1 MMHGKAEAGVSRP
14 ISDKQ
19 AETTNSDDSENRT
32 MISYSHLTAQ
42 GSGQGSASGGG
53 SGASIAG
60 VVRYLEAE
68 RQDSLAAERGAAAIG
83 YYQGRSAPSVWLGFG
98 AVELG
103 LAGAVEGTA
112 LGSVLAGRLPD
123 GTDLSGRGNR
133 AGSRRLGHDL
143 TISAPKSVSI
153 LALAGGDTRLLAAH
167 DEAVRAAAGEVE
179 RLMLVAR
186 RGKAGAVVERTGR
199 MVAAAY
205 RHEDSRPVDGVA
217 DPQLHTHLIIANMTR
232 RSDGVWSAASL
243 DFGVRNETL
252 HMLDAVY
259 KAELAKRVTELGYGI
274 ERTRDGF
281 EIAGLTREQIA
292 AFSRRTAEIDRTLA
306 AGGLDR
312 EAASAAQRVRA
323 NVSTRVEKG
332 QPGEVEQRYGW
343 RVRARDVGLDL
354 ERVRSIALER
364 ERSGLDRG
372 GAGERDA
379 GGPEHAM
386 VLAREAVAG
395 AARHLGE
402 RASVFSEA
410 GLVREA
416 LLAGLGRVGSAEVA
430 EAIRQR
436 AGGLVAG
443 ADERRGLVFT
453 TRAALETERRVLAVV
468 TTGRGTARPVAEPD
482 AIEHVL
488 ERQERDRGLVFT
500 AGQREA
506 VRLAL
511 GTEDRHVG
519 IVGAAGSGKTRAM
532 GAIVAAYREAGYE
545 IVGLAPSAAAAREL
559 GQAGCDRTQTLESGL
574 RRPAAETG
582 GAAPGARPCLYVLDE
597 AGMVSA
603 RDMDR
608 LMQRAEAEGARTLLV
623 GDPRQL
629 ASVEAGSPFQ
639 QLLEAGALRHVRM
652 DEVQRQRDPALREIA
667 QRFARGDAAGAV
679 RAAQPY
685 MAVVEKDRLTGAAAE
700 AYLGL
705 TPAERADTLVL
716 AGTNRMREGVNA
728 EIRDGLR
735 ARGELG
741 RDDLSVQVLDKA
753 DLTREQA
760 RRVSS
765 YETGMVVTFSREL
778 KDGRRMVAARGS
790 QWAVV
795 GRNGDHVTL
804 RALGGPA
811 DGVGAPEIAW
821 RPSGETATAY
831 HARPL
836 GLAEGERIVFREND
850 RALGVSNG
858 MGGVVTGLDRARGEA
873 LVRSDAGVEIC
884 IGVDRAHVID
894 HGYCRTIHSSQGATV
909 ERAIVVGEAGRVA
922 TAQTAY
928 VAASRE
934 RSGLQIIT
942 DDRDKLSAAWS
953 RWAER
958 QTARSLLAREVERE
972 MPVSDISRE
981 RARQKTLEQSRQRA
995 AELAKAR
1002 EAAREKQAAAQ
1013 KQLERGRDRGIEM
1026 GR

>member
-1 MMHGKAEAGVSRP
+1 
-14 ISDKQ
+14 
-19 AETTNSDDSENRT
+19 

-42 GSGQGSASGGG
+42 GSGHGAMSGGG

-68 RQDSLAAERGAAAIG
+68 RQDGPVAEAERGAATIG
-83 YYQGRSAPSVWLGFG
+83 YYQGRTAPSAWLGSG
-98 AVELG
+98 AAELG
-103 LAGAVEGTA
+103 LSGAVDGA
-112 LGSVLAGRLPD
+112 ALAGLLSGRMPD

-153 LALAGGDTRLLAAH
+153 LALAGGDARLLAAH
-167 DEAVRAAAGEVE
+167 DEAVLVAAGEVE

-217 DPQLHTHLIIANMTR
+217 DPQLHTHLVIANMTR

-259 KAELAKRVTELGYGI
+259 KAEFAKRVAALGYGI

-312 EAASAAQRVRA
+312 EAATASQRVRA
-323 NVSTRVEKG
+323 NVSTRLEKG

-343 RVRARDVGLDL
+343 RARAREVGLDL
-354 ERVRSIALER
+354 DRVRSTALER
-364 ERSGLDRG
+364 EPLGLGRG

-379 GGPEHAM
+379 DGPDHELR
-386 VLAREAVAG
+386 LARDAVAG

-410 GLVREA
+410 ALAREA
-416 LLAGLGRVGSAEVA
+416 LLTGLGRVGSAEVTR
-430 EAIRQR
+430 AIGDR

-453 TRAALETERRVLAVV
+453 TREALETERLVLEVV
-468 TTGRGTARPVAEPD
+468 ATGRDAARPVAEPG
-482 AIEHVL
+482 AIKHVL
-488 ERQERDRGLVFT
+488 ERQERNQGLVFT
-500 AGQREA
+500 AGQGEA

-511 GTEDRHVG
+511 KSADRHIG

-532 GAIVAAYREAGYE
+532 AAIVAAYREAGYE
-545 IVGLAPSAAAAREL
+545 VVGLAPSAAAALEL
-559 GQAGCDRTQTLESGL
+559 GQAGCDRTQTLEAGL
-574 RRPAAETG
+574 RRPAAEVS
-582 GAAPGARPCLYVLDE
+582 GAGSGARPCLYVLDE

-608 LMQRAEAEGARTLLV
+608 LMRRVEAEGARTLLV

-639 QLLEAGALRHVRM
+639 QLLEAGVLRHVRM

-667 QRFARGDAAGAV
+667 QLFARGDAGGAV
-679 RAAQPY
+679 LAAQPY
-685 MAVVEKDRLTGAAAE
+685 MAVVEKDRLAATA
-700 AYLGL
+700 ADSYLGL

-716 AGTNRMREGVNA
+716 TGTNRIRASVNA
-728 EIRDGLR
+728 EIRTGLR
-735 ARGELG
+735 AQGELG
-741 RDDLSVQVLDKA
+741 RDELTVQALDKA

-760 RRVSS
+760 KRPHS
-765 YETGMVVTFSREL
+765 YEPGMVVVFSREL
-778 KDGRRMVAARGS
+778 KDGRHLVAARGS
-790 QWAVV
+790 QWAVI
-795 GRNGDHVTL
+795 GRSGDHVTL
-804 RALGGPA
+804 RPLGGPA
-811 DGVGAPEIAW
+811 DGAGRAMAQSGPGSGAGTREIVW

-831 HARPL
+831 HTRAL

-873 LVRSDAGVEIC
+873 LVRSDAGAELRISAN
-884 IGVDRAHVID
+884 RAHVID

-934 RSGLQIIT
+934 RSGLRIIT

-958 QTARSLLAREVERE
+958 QTARSLLARQAERD
-972 MPVSDISRE
+972 MPASDISRE
-981 RARQKTLEQSRQRA
+981 RLRQKTLEQSRQQA
-995 AELAKAR
+995 AELAKIR
-1002 EAAREKQAAAQ
+1002 EAAREKQAEAQ
-1013 KQLERGRDRGIEM
+1013 RQLDRDRSKDRDM
-1026 GR
+1026 GMER